1 MNSADPRDAQA
12 TLDAWRERGADR
24 LDPARFHFIAALAR
38 RAAAHDGEARR
49 LLDERLAGLLQAY
62 GEAVE
67 RAAGRDAAGRAAGPA
82 APAGP
87 LAELLR
93 QFARGGQAGGAAP
106 DGAYPELAAL
116 DYFRETWARLSTDRQ
131 LRQSEAQVPHNAG
144 PLNSNHLVHR
154 ALSLMH
160 ELSPA
165 YVRQFLAYL
174 DALAWLD
181 QLQAATSAP
190 AAPAAARPRK
200 TGGRGR
206 SQ

>member
-1 MNSADPRDAQA
+1 MDNAGPRDAQA

-38 RAAAHDGEARR
+38 RAAGHEGEARR
-49 LLDERLAGLLQAY
+49 ILDERLAGLLQAY

-67 RAAGRDAAGRAAGPA
+67 QACRAEAADRAQAPA

-87 LAELLR
+87 FAGLLR
-93 QFARGGQAGGAAP
+93 QFARDGQADGPAPEGG
-106 DGAYPELAAL
+106 YPELAAL
-116 DYFRETWARLSTDRQ
+116 DYFRATWARLSTDRQ
-131 LRQSEAQVPHNAG
+131 LRQSEAQVPQNAG

-200 TGGRGR
+200 AGGRGR
-206 SQ
+206 AQ